1 MAPVLVWLLWRDKE
15 KRPSPMMETGVVS
28 CMAKRVLYASA
39 FSHREMIKA
48 LLQVD
53 DDTMI

>member
-1 MAPVLVWLLWRDKE
+1 
-15 KRPSPMMETGVVS
+15 MMETGVVS